1 MYHDL
6 YTNIS
11 KSVGLLTVFL
21 DDEQIS
27 QGSCF
32 CTDASGAILTA
43 AHVVT
48 GRTPINQE
56 DLKDPGLKYLV
67 KFPNIPLLEY
77 TVKLCAMTI
86 EVEAFSKP
94 IQIDIAL
101 LFPKQNY
108 QIKYPVIPTSV
119 IPPRHGEEVFLAG
132 YSDELEI
139 PFSVERII
147 DKKGQ
152 GAPEF
157 LEAMSKGYMAD
168 MTGPMIK
175 RAVIGNHRVINA
187 SNSNLNINLSCDIFY
202 LDNAMH
208 SGASGGPMINKSGDA
223 VGIIT
228 QRAVTSASQRD
239 VPSLSVPS
247 GSTVAISLQ
256 SLVALNAF
264 YLK

>member
-6 YTNIS
+6 YTKIS
-11 KSVGLLTVFL
+11 KSVGVLTVFL
-21 DDEQIS
+21 GGEKIS

-32 CTDASGAILTA
+32 CIDGESGAILTA

-48 GRTPINQE
+48 GRFPINQE
-56 DLKDPGLKYLV
+56 DTKDPDLKYLV
-67 KFPNIPLLEY
+67 KFPEIDFLEY
-77 TVKLCAMTI
+77 TVKFCAI
-86 EVEAFSKP
+86 DIIVEAFSKP
-94 IQIDIAL
+94 VQIDMAL
-101 LFPKQNY
+101 LFPKQDY
-108 QIKYPVIPTSV
+108 QIEYPAIPTSV

-139 PFSVERII
+139 PFSIERIL

-187 SNSNLNINLSCDIFY
+187 SNSDIDLSCDIFY

-208 SGASGGPMINKSGDA
+208 SGASGGPVINKSGDA

-228 QRAVTSASQRD
+228 QRAITSASQREAT
-239 VPSLSVPS
+239 SLSVPS
-247 GSTVAISLQ
+247 GSTVAISIQPLK
-256 SLVALNAF
+256 ALRF
-264 YLK
+264 